1 MTRLGLSLRQIA
13 KNLGQSPSTISRER
27 RYASGKT
34 SYQSE
39 KAHEMAQAGE
49 AHRNQRGSWKS
60 LCLKT
65 PFKQPP

>member
-13 KNLGQSPSTISRER
+13 KNLGRSPSTISRER
-27 RYASGKT
+27 RNASGKM

-49 AHRNQRGSWKS
+49 AHRNQRRK
-60 LCLKT
+60 CL
-65 PFKQPP
+65 Q

>member
-1 MTRLGLSLRQIA
+1 MEAMTRLGLSLRQIA

-49 AHRNQRGSWKS
+49 AHRNQRRK
-60 LCLKT
+60 CL
-65 PFKQPP
+65 Q